1 MGNQMEFETV
11 IEFWKNA
18 GEKKWFSKSSEFDSE
33 FRTKFLDAHLAAAA
47 RKLDDWAGDPQG
59 ALALVVLLDQF
70 PRNCFRDTAHMF
82 ATDPLA
88 RLFAKRAIDAGF
100 DARVEKTIRLFFYMP
115 LMHSED
121 LADQDRSVALFEK
134 LGPDLVK
141 YAVTHRDIVAR
152 FGRFPHRNA
161 SLARDA
167 TPEEKAFLDAGGFA
181 G

>member
-1 MGNQMEFETV
+1 MQAMRFEPV
-11 IEFWKNA
+11 VEFWKNA
-18 GEKKWFSKSSEFDSE
+18 GEARWFSKNSEFDSE
-33 FRTKFLDAHLAAAA
+33 FRAKFLDAHLAAAA
-47 RKLDDWAGDPQG
+47 RKLDDWAVDPQG

-100 DARVEKTIRLFFYMP
+100 DARVENTIRLFFYMP
-115 LMHSED
+115 LMHSEE
-121 LADQDRSVALFEK
+121 LADQERSVALFEK
-134 LGPDLVK
+134 LSPDLVK

-161 SLARDA
+161 SLGRDT
-167 TPEEKAFLDAGGFA
+167 TPDEKAFLDGGGFA